1 MGTLSKIA
9 KEQKVFNFGL
19 PLNLYEEF
27 NEVSIFLKNTK
38 AELLREAIR
47 EIVRKAKEEM
57 ITARL
62 MEAYDANNEILE
74 KEAEDWDYVSI
85 EGMIDN

>member
-9 KEQKVFNFGL
+9 KEQKFINFGL

-27 NEVSIFLKNTK
+27 NEASIFLENTK